1 MLTPE
6 DVQKISDII
15 EDMTDEEVEAALG
28 RIMNLADM
36 EKRITSAYETNP
48 MVFSS
53 CETIQ

>member
-6 DVQKISDII
+6 DIQEISDII
-15 EDMTDEEVEAALG
+15 ENMSDEEVEAAIG
-28 RIMNLADM
+28 RVMKLADM
-36 EKRITSAYETNP
+36 EKRIASAYQTNP